1 MRRSE
6 WAWAIYQGAFF
17 LGGATGPALVGAF
30 LAARREV
37 NAEALNPLYALDTAP
52 FSDAFL
58 VIVVALMLAL
68 VASLGLRSSIRGDKA
83 IEQIREGE
91 AK

>member
-1 MRRSE
+1 MAR
-6 WAWAIYQGAFF
+6 
-17 LGGATGPALVGAF
+17 PALVGAF

-68 VASLGLRSSIRGDKA
+68 VASLGLRSSIKGDKA